1 MLLPT
6 LCRIRTLLKTSIS
19 PFLMSCIARTQIGAS
34 SSHAMALPAIAV
46 AAMLCRISVSSSATS
61 IASSPKIS
69 CDFCSASLY
78 PAMTV
83 VGWMPRSSSPPAF
96 LSSSPANITDAVV
109 PSPTSFSCVFATATI
124 VFALG
129 CSTAILRK
137 MVSPSLVIVTS
148 PATSTSILS
157 IPLGPNVDFTM
168 FDTAIAAVI
177 FICNASFPRTCSLLG
192 SMTIIG

>member
-6 LCRIRTLLKTSIS
+6 LFWILTLLKTSIS
-19 PFLMSCIARTQIGAS
+19 PFLINCIARTQMGAR
-34 SSHAMALPAIAV
+34 SSHAMALPTIAV
-46 AAMLCRISVSSSATS
+46 AATLCRISVSSPTS

-83 VGWMPRSSSPPAF
+83 VGWMPRSISPPAF

-129 CSTAILRK
+129 CSTAILRR

-157 IPLGPNVDFTM
+157 MPLGPNVDFTM